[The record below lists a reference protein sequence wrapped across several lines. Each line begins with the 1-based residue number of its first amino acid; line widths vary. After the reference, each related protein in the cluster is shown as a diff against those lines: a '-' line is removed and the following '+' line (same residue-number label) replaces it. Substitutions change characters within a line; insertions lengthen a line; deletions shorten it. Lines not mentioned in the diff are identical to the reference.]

1 MWKSQKL
8 QKQKLP
14 LFLDFVSYEML
25 YKTYP
30 GSVLTYELIEPL
42 LFAKPKL
49 ELTLKDEAPPK
60 EDYFPS
66 IFQWIL
72 TELPSM
78 SI

>member
-1 MWKSQKL
+1 
-8 QKQKLP
+8 
-14 LFLDFVSYEML
+14 ML

-60 EDYFPS
+60 ENNFPS
-66 IFQWIL
+66 IFKAISVEECVSSVYRSWYKCHAGIL
-72 TELPSM
+72 HLDW
-78 SI
+78 